1 MSGSLFNPLGLS
13 RRQFLKT
20 SGLLLGAAHLPA
32 SFAAPITATPRVA
45 ALEWAAVEMLAIL
58 GLAPVAVSD
67 KQGYR
72 DWVSAPPLSPQVTEL
87 GLRSEPNLE
96 LLAGLKPD
104 LLILPQQ
111 AALPTDRLEKIAP
124 LWQYPFIT
132 QQHGPL
138 PQARNNILS
147 LAQRLQRHAQATAWL
162 QGYDLQ
168 QQQFQQQ
175 FRAQRGTR
183 VLMFTL
189 MTPRQALVLTADSL
203 FGQVLT
209 ECGLHCAWQGAT
221 SVWGSVI
228 VGIEQLLT
236 CETDLAV
243 MFSHDNDQLLQSLPH
258 SPLWQQM
265 PFVRQQRCY
274 TLPPVWM
281 YGSLMSAQRFT
292 SQLANVLR
300 RENA

>member
-1 MSGSLFNPLGLS
+1 MFVSPLNPLALS

-20 SGLLLGAAHLPA
+20 SALLLGAANLPTSYA
-32 SFAAPITATPRVA
+32 EPINATPRVA
-45 ALEWAAVEMLAIL
+45 ALEWAAVEMLATL

-67 KQGYR
+67 KQGYQ

-87 GLRSEPNLE
+87 GLRSQPNLE

-124 LWQYPFIT
+124 LWEYPFVT
-132 QQHGPL
+132 PGNGPL
-138 PQARNNILS
+138 PQARRNILA
-147 LAQRLQRHAQATAWL
+147 LAQRLQRQSQAADWL
-162 QGYDLQ
+162 HSYDLQ
-168 QQQFQQQ
+168 QSRFQQQ
-175 FRAQRGTR
+175 FRTQQGTR

-203 FGQVLT
+203 FGEVLT
-209 ECGLHCAWQGAT
+209 QCGLHCAWQGAT

-236 CETDLAV
+236 CETDLAL
-243 MFSHDNDQLLQSLPH
+243 MFSHDNPQLLQSLAN

-281 YGSLMSAQRFT
+281 YGSLLSAQRFT
-292 SQLANVLR
+292 TQLAHVLR